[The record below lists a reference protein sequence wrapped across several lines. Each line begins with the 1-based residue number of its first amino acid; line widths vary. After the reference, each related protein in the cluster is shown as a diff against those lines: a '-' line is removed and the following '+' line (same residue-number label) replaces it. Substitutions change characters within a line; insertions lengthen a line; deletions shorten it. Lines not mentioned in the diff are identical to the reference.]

1 MPVTVIL
8 GLLLLP
14 LLGVALAGPS
24 ATGEPATEH
33 IRRTTRRWRW
43 SGLILGAAVAAVA
56 AGQDPL
62 GRGVLL
68 AAPLFGLC
76 VLAGVVAGESRVVV
90 RPAGTAR
97 QATLE
102 TRQVRH
108 YLPRRPFRAVAAAGG
123 ALAILLTATTTAGS
137 ADDLGRAG
145 RTLAYRCGEFA
156 GGSHGPWAGSF
167 YSLPLALVVGL
178 GVLIAALAM
187 HRLVG
192 RPRPHTSAGDLVR
205 DDAERRRSATAV
217 TGACGVLVTIPLI
230 GISLLTAAGLLAS
243 PCRPTWWTA
252 AAWVLFLLIPAWTAL
267 LGWSAVAVL
276 DPGPRAD
283 RPAPVPA

>member
-24 ATGEPATEH
+24 ATGEPATERL
-33 IRRTTRRWRW
+33 RRTTRRWRW
-43 SGLILGAAVAAVA
+43 AGLALGAAVADVA
-56 AGQDPL
+56 AGYDPL

-76 VLAGVVAGESRVVV
+76 VLAGVVAGESRVAV

-97 QATLE
+97 QAALE
-102 TRQVRH
+102 TRQIRH
-108 YLPRRPFRAVAAAGG
+108 YLPRRPFRAVAAAAA
-123 ALAILLTATTTAGS
+123 ALAVLLAATTAAGS

-145 RTLAYRCGEFA
+145 RALAYDCGEFA
-156 GGSHGPWAGSF
+156 GAHGPWAGSF

-178 GVLIAALAM
+178 GVLIATLAM
-187 HRLVG
+187 YRLVG
-192 RPRPHTSAGDLVR
+192 RPRPQAPTGDLVR

-217 TGACGVLVTIPLI
+217 TGACGMLVTIPLI
-230 GISLLTAAGLLAS
+230 GVSLFTAAGLLS
-243 PCRPTWWTA
+243 NPCRPVWWTA
-252 AAWVLFLLIPAWTAL
+252 TAWLLFLLVPAWTAL
-267 LGWSAVAVL
+267 LGWSAIAVL

-283 RPAPVPA
+283 RPTPMPA

>member
-1 MPVTVIL
+1 MVPVTVIL

-24 ATGEPATEH
+24 AVGEPATEH

-43 SGLILGAAVAAVA
+43 AGLALGAAVAAVA
-56 AGQDPL
+56 AGYDPL

-90 RPAGTAR
+90 RPAGTTR
-97 QATLE
+97 QAALE

-108 YLPRRPFRAVAAAGG
+108 YLPRRPFRAVAAAGA
-123 ALAILLTATTTAGS
+123 ALAVLLAATTAGGS
-137 ADDLGRAG
+137 ADDLGRPG
-145 RTLAYRCGEFA
+145 RALAYDCGEFA
-156 GGSHGPWAGSF
+156 GAHGPWAGSF

-187 HRLVG
+187 YRLVG
-192 RPRPHTSAGDLVR
+192 RPRPQAPGGDLLR

-230 GISLLTAAGLLAS
+230 GISLLTVAGLVSS
-243 PCRPTWWTA
+243 PCRPAWWTA
-252 AAWVLFLLIPAWTAL
+252 AAWVLLLLIPAWTAL
-267 LGWSAVAVL
+267 LFWSAVAVL
-276 DPGPRAD
+276 HPGPRAA

>member
-43 SGLILGAAVAAVA
+43 AGLTVGATVAAVA

-90 RPAGTAR
+90 RPAGAAR
-97 QATLE
+97 QAALE

-108 YLPRRPFRAVAAAGG
+108 YLPRRPIRAVTAAAG
-123 ALAILLTATTTAGS
+123 ALAVLLIATTAAGS

-145 RTLAYRCGEFA
+145 RSLAYDCGEFA

-167 YSLPLALVVGL
+167 YSFPLALVVGL

-187 HRLVG
+187 YRLVG
-192 RPRPHTSAGDLVR
+192 RPRPQDPAGDLLR
-205 DDAERRRSATAV
+205 DDAERRRSAAAV

-230 GISLLTAAGLLAS
+230 GVSLFTASGLLS
-243 PCRPTWWTA
+243 NPCRPAWWTA
-252 AAWVLFLLIPAWTAL
+252 TAWVLFLLIPAWTAL

-276 DPGPRAD
+276 NPGPHAD
-283 RPAPVPA
+283 RPTPVPA

>member
-1 MPVTVIL
+1 MVGAWIV
-8 GLLLLP
+8 GLLLVA

-24 ATGEPATEH
+24 AAGEPAAER
-33 IRRTTRRWRW
+33 IRRTTGRWRW
-43 SGLILGAAVAAVA
+43 AGLALGAAVAVA
-56 AGQDPL
+56 AGGYDPL

-90 RPAGTAR
+90 RPASSTR
-97 QATLE
+97 QAALE

-108 YLPRRPFRAVAAAGG
+108 YLPRRPFRAVSAAGT
-123 ALAILLTATTTAGS
+123 ALAVLLAATTATGS

-145 RTLAYRCGEFA
+145 RALAYDCGEFA
-156 GGSHGPWAGSF
+156 GATGPWAGSF
-167 YSLPLALVVGL
+167 YSLPLALVAGL

-192 RPRPHTSAGDLVR
+192 RPRPQAPAGDLVR

-217 TGACGVLVTIPLI
+217 TGACGVLVAIPLI
-230 GISLLTAAGLLAS
+230 GVSLFTAAGLLS
-243 PCRPTWWTA
+243 NPCRPAWWTA
-252 AAWVLFLLIPAWTAL
+252 AAWGLFLLVPAWTVL

-276 DPGPRAD
+276 RPGHRAD